1 MTGTKLELGLSLA
14 GGEVGLEMVG
24 GAGAGDT
31 GLGGLQR
38 VGRAGAGAGA
48 GAAGGGAEPVR
59 LFLPLALRRI
69 AAACSIQVR
78 GREEICDEYRIF
90 DGTCS
95 IQGLLRS
102 YRFRRRLSPS
112 LGTMLLHLRYCK
124 RALKPIRA
132 LKHL

>member
-1 MTGTKLELGLSLA
+1 MIGTTLELGLSLA

-38 VGRAGAGAGA
+38 VGRSGAGAGA

-90 DGTCS
+90 DLTARARSRGCFAPTASGGDSRPRSAPCSCTCGTAKE
-95 IQGLLRS
+95 
-102 YRFRRRLSPS
+102 P
-112 LGTMLLHLRYCK
+112 
-124 RALKPIRA
+124 
-132 LKHL
+132 